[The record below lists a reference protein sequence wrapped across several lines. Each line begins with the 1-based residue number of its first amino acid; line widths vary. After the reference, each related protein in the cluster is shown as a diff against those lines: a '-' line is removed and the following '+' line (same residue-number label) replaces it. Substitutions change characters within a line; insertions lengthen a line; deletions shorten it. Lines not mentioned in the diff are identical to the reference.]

1 MKSTI
6 RTESKDVTYAGTSYD
21 AYSGGT
27 HVGTVSGS
35 DIHAK
40 KTREITTHEWDVYCE
55 CIYCGHRKSAKESKV
70 EKGSWS

>member
-6 RTESKDVTYAGTSYD
+6 RTESKDVTCAGTSYD
-21 AYSGGT
+21 VYSGGT

-35 DIHAK
+35 DIHTK